1 MVELDQLVKI
11 ASVEESLLLT
21 EQLLVA
27 DFPLVLLMLLSSAL
41 PVVILE
47 LSIPILFL
55 ALTSVVMP
63 SLVCLLLSDPL
74 VAAEVIAT
82 AVEVDLYFLPILEV
96 VFLLAL

>member
-1 MVELDQLVKI
+1 MVVISE
-11 ASVEESLLLT
+11 LLLPT
-21 EQLLVA
+21 LL
-27 DFPLVLLMLLSSAL
+27 P
-41 PVVILE
+41 
-47 LSIPILFL
+47 

-63 SLVCLLLSDPL
+63 SLVRLLLSDPL